1 MKTCPNCKSE
11 IEDNWDLCWNCNYS
25 MTENKIIEFKATTKD
40 NREIECLRCKIP
52 LIFSGEYKFHEGAKV
67 GFFGDLLEAFVNREK
82 FDLYVCPKCE
92 KVEFYIPHKV

>member
-25 MTENKIIEFKATTKD
+25 IIENKVIENKEITKGS
-40 NREIECLRCKIP
+40 REIECLRCNIP
-52 LIFSGEYKFHEGAKV
+52 LVFAGDYKFHEGAKI
-67 GFFGDLLEAFVNREK
+67 GFFGNIFEAFVNQAK

-92 KVEFYIPHKV
+92 KVEFFMPQKV